1 MDGHGGPEGD
11 GAPLPAPGTPAGALP
26 PGALPPGQ
34 RAASTW
40 RASHY
45 GRVPTIDPDSWTLT
59 LCGAT
64 ADGLLVLDLA
74 ALQALPHVELTAGLH
89 CVDRHSVPA
98 IRWGGVRLQELIA
111 LAPPEKGARHAL
123 LAARRGYSSSVLLED
138 LLHPDALLATHAD
151 GEPLTPEHG
160 WPARVVLPHLYG
172 FKGPKWIA
180 EISYHHT
187 PQEGYWES
195 HGYHH
200 RGRVALE
207 ERWAHQ
213 E

>member
-1 MDGHGGPEGD
+1 MDGTGGPEQGRQ
-11 GAPLPAPGTPAGALP
+11 
-26 PGALPPGQ
+26 LPPGQ
-34 RAASTW
+34 RPASSW

-45 GRVPTIDPDSWTLT
+45 GKVPVINPETWTLT

-64 ADGLLVLDLA
+64 RESGLMVLDLA
-74 ALQALPHVELTAGLH
+74 ALEELPRVEIAAGLH

-98 IRWGGVRLQELIA
+98 IRWGGFRLRDVIA
-111 LAPPEKGARHAL
+111 LAPPEAGARHAL
-123 LAARRGYSSSVLLED
+123 LAARRGYAASVLLED

-151 GEPLTPEHG
+151 GRPLRPEHG

-195 HGYHH
+195 HGYHP

-207 ERWAHQ
+207 ERYAHH

>member
-1 MDGHGGPEGD
+1 MGATGGAEQVS
-11 GAPLPAPGTPAGALP
+11 P
-26 PGALPPGQ
+26 PLPPGQ
-34 RAASTW
+34 RLATSW

-45 GRVPTIDPDSWTLT
+45 GKVPVVDAEAWTLT
-59 LCGAT
+59 LSGAT
-64 ADGLLVLDLA
+64 REPGLMVLDGA
-74 ALQALPHVELTAGLH
+74 AVERLPHVEITAGLH

-98 IRWGGVRLQELIA
+98 IRWGGVRLRDVVA
-111 LAPPEKGARHAL
+111 LAPPEDGARYAL
-123 LAARRGYSSSVLLED
+123 LAARRGYTSGVLVDD

-151 GEPLTPEHG
+151 GVPLTPEHG

-180 EISYHHT
+180 EVSFHHA
-187 PQEGYWES
+187 PQRGYWEAR
-195 HGYHH
+195 GYHA
-200 RGRVALE
+200 RGRVDLE